1 MVIMKIKSV
10 SLIMTTNET
19 KTTNSKIASKKLLVI
34 TAIAA
39 VVVASVT
46 LTGTFVAYP
55 AISSVYAVQPS
66 NTTTTTVSGSS
77 QIPRITGSINVVQ
90 TTKNIIK
97 DNLKVSFSQA
107 ADIAGKQITNGTVT
121 GGHLGVV
128 QGYLV
133 YTFFGVNSGTQTAY
147 NTIIDAGNG
156 KVLYTSP
163 GQQVGGEGF
172 FGTSRAMGGAFGS
185 LIPHGLVGGLG
196 HGPFGFGFGP
206 WRAHGGF
213 MGGDGL
219 WH

>member
-1 MVIMKIKSV
+1 MVITKLKSV
-10 SLIMTTNET
+10 SIIMTKTKET
-19 KTTNSKIASKKLLVI
+19 KITSKKVLLPA
-34 TAIAA
+34 AIGA
-39 VVVASVT
+39 VVAVVILA
-46 LTGTFVAYP
+46 GIFVAYP
-55 AISSVYAVQPS
+55 TISSVYAVQPS
-66 NTTTTTVSGSS
+66 NTTTAAGIASGNS

-107 ADIAGKQITNGTVT
+107 ADIAGKQITNGTVV

-133 YTFFGVNSGTQTAY
+133 YTFFGVNPETHTVY
-147 NTIIDAGNG
+147 HTIIDAGNG

-163 GQQVGGEGF
+163 GQQIGGGL
-172 FGTSRAMGGAFGS
+172 FGTPGVLGGALGP
-185 LIPHGLVGGLG
+185 LGLHGLVGGFG

-206 WRAHGGF
+206 WRALGGF
-213 MGGDGL
+213 MGGAGF